1 MYLES
6 HQISKKNDTMA
17 NSRNCKLLNQQQ
29 NFLEKQNYNWGKYG
43 EKCKDNKQNN
53 LLLFSFQ
60 SNSNYQK
67 QEQSEINKI
76 MFFNSCGSKKNI
88 FRWKQQYLMYL
99 KISVE
104 SEGTLNLLVLE
115 EKIKLSLVFNLA
127 IQYKRSKVKLFP
139 VIAMTWKLKILC
151 VFAIGFFI
159 KKIGNFFVLAPYII

>member
-6 HQISKKNDTMA
+6 NQISKKNDTME

-29 NFLEKQNYNWGKYG
+29 NFLKKQNYNWGKYG

-88 FRWKQQYLMYL
+88 FR
-99 KISVE
+99 
-104 SEGTLNLLVLE
+104 
-115 EKIKLSLVFNLA
+115 
-127 IQYKRSKVKLFP
+127 
-139 VIAMTWKLKILC
+139 
-151 VFAIGFFI
+151 
-159 KKIGNFFVLAPYII
+159 